1 MPVYGLGDVWLLSQ
15 FIKYLEENK
24 LIEFEILGD
33 TESCFQN
40 RFKIQKYVFLAKR
53 FGLELPFEHDIYLYG
68 PYSQSLIS
76 ECYVLAN
83 NRKELYDAVDAVLPE
98 SFQSQNFLNLIQ
110 DKNTDWLEIAT
121 TLMNKNHITNRED
134 LVENVENTKNG
145 FTREFI
151 SGVLDDLSNTNL
163 VTHVH

>member
-1 MPVYGLGDVWLLSQ
+1 MLSQ
-15 FIKYLEENK
+15 FIKYLEEHK

-40 RFKIQKYVFLAKR
+40 RFKIQKYAFLAKR
-53 FGLELPFEHDIYLYG
+53 FGLELPFEHSMYLYG
-68 PYSQSLIS
+68 PYSQSLTL
-76 ECYVLAN
+76 EYYTLAN
-83 NRKELYDAVDAVLPE
+83 NRKELYDTVDAVLPE
-98 SFQSQNFLNLIQ
+98 SFQSRDFLNLIQ

-121 TLMNKNHITNRED
+121 TLMKKNHITKRKD
-134 LVENVENTKNG
+134 LVENVENTKNR

-151 SGVLDDLSNTNL
+151 SGVLDDLSNTHL